1 STGRPKGVMI
11 GHRAIG
17 NHMAWMQAA
26 FPLGEADKVLQ
37 KTPCSFDASV
47 WEFYAPLLAGAQL
60 VVARPGGHRDG
71 AYLTELLAEQQITTL
86 QLVPSLLQ
94 MVLEAG
100 GLERC
105 PSLKRLFCGGEALA
119 AALQER
125 FFVCHGAELH
135 NLYGPTEV
143 AIDVTSWRC
152 GRDGRGIALLGRPIA
167 NTELYV
173 LDSHLDPV
181 PIGVPGELYIG
192 GAGLARGYLE
202 RPDLTAE
209 KFIPDPFGRPAAR
222 LYRTGDLARYL
233 ADGNLEFLGRLDHQ
247 VKVRG
252 FRIELGEIEA
262 VLGSHPG
269 VKEACVVV
277 REDHPG
283 EKRLVGYYVAG
294 EGVVEPEAL
303 RRYLQA
309 KLPEYMVPS
318 AFVQLESLPLTPNG
332 KVDRK
337 ALPAPER
344 GGTAEAYV
352 PPCTPTE
359 ELLAGIW
366 AEVLGQERVG
376 RHDNFFALGG
386 DSILSIQ
393 IVARAQQAGLQVSPK
408 QVFQYQS
415 IAE

>member
-1 STGRPKGVMI
+1 MPLDPAYPEERLAYMLEDAKAPVLLTQARLAGSLPETPARMLCLDSEWERIAQESPDNSPSSVHPGNLAYVIYTSGSTGRPKGVMI
-11 GHRAIG
+11 AHRAIG

-269 VKEACVVV
+269 VKEA
-277 REDHPG
+277 
-283 EKRLVGYYVAG
+283 
-294 EGVVEPEAL
+294 
-303 RRYLQA
+303 
-309 KLPEYMVPS
+309 
-318 AFVQLESLPLTPNG
+318 
-332 KVDRK
+332 
-337 ALPAPER
+337 
-344 GGTAEAYV
+344 
-352 PPCTPTE
+352 
-359 ELLAGIW
+359 
-366 AEVLGQERVG
+366 
-376 RHDNFFALGG
+376 
-386 DSILSIQ
+386 
-393 IVARAQQAGLQVSPK
+393 
-408 QVFQYQS
+408 
-415 IAE
+415 